1 MDVVESQLSSLLAE
15 LEALRVAVAHLE
27 QERAQAELDHAKALE
42 EMGDVVRAR
51 DEFLAVAAHELRNPM
66 AAMMLQ
72 VQGVSLMLRKEGRG
86 PEDRVLVR
94 LTALERHINHFIKRA
109 SALLDVSRLAA
120 GKAEMVLEELDLA
133 AIVHD
138 VVERIQP
145 EIERSGSSLTI
156 ELGTS
161 VMGMWDR
168 LSLELIASNLASNA
182 VKYGG
187 GRPIAIGVQALE
199 KEARLVVRDEGIGIP
214 EEDQAR
220 IFERFERAVTKKT
233 HGGFGVGL
241 WIVRQV
247 TTALGGDIAV
257 ESAPGR
263 GSTFTVTLPRSV
275 SGVARGD
282 EGS

>member
-1 MDVVESQLSSLLAE
+1 MDVGESQRSSLLAE
-15 LEALRVAVAHLE
+15 LEALRRAVTRHE
-27 QERAQAELDHAKALE
+27 QERVQIELDHAKALE
-42 EMGDVVRAR
+42 EMRDVVRAR

-66 AAMMLQ
+66 AAMLLQ

-120 GKAEMVLEELDLA
+120 GKAELVLEELDLA
-133 AIVHD
+133 AIMYEVM
-138 VVERIQP
+138 ERIHP
-145 EIERSGSSLTI
+145 ELERSGSTLTV
-156 ELGTS
+156 ELGTP
-161 VMGMWDR
+161 VIGMWDR
-168 LSLELIASNLASNA
+168 LSLELIAANLASNA

-187 GRPIAIGVQALE
+187 GMPISISVQGSE
-199 KEARLVVRDEGIGIP
+199 QEARLVVRDEGIGIP

-247 TTALGGDIAV
+247 TAALGGDIAV

-275 SGVARGD
+275 SDAMRGD